1 MKRAIACL
9 IDSAIIETIFKL
21 IVSGIVTH
29 NTPYTGV
36 LLSISL
42 LVFHVGYFFL
52 ADWGWDGC
60 SIGKKLTGIRTI
72 VPPDKRNL
80 YLATHGTLKTIFLA
94 FFSDYH
100 DLLHNQKAFALRC
113 LVRHN
118 RCEKIAIGQRG
129 DGTEFVNRGVPAN
142 PQFRKTRVR
151 KLVSWKAVGRARQLQ
166 FIKAIKTENSANMPV
181 SERLPVS

>member
-29 NTPYTGV
+29 NTPYTGG

-42 LVFHVGYFFL
+42 LVFHAGYFFL

-72 VPPDKRNL
+72 VPPDKRNI

-94 FFSDYH
+94 FFPITMIYY
-100 DLLHNQKAFALRC
+100 
-113 LVRHN
+113 
-118 RCEKIAIGQRG
+118 I
-129 DGTEFVNRGVPAN
+129 
-142 PQFRKTRVR
+142 
-151 KLVSWKAVGRARQLQ
+151 
-166 FIKAIKTENSANMPV
+166 IKK
-181 SERLPVS
+181 RLPYDAWYGITVVKK